1 MSMQFKAI
9 VDGIQVGKIES
20 SRQLVWNLL
29 LCYTGGETGWKIEY
43 KENRNLYE
51 GTVTKLTFDASSQS
65 YFWQTVSYKIIPAE

>member
-1 MSMQFKAI
+1 MNIQFKAI

-29 LCYTGGETGWKIEY
+29 LCYTDGEAGWKFEY

-51 GTVTKLTFDASSQS
+51 GTVTKLTFDDSSQS
-65 YFWQTVSYKIIPAE
+65 YFWETVSYKIIPVE